1 MKPIG
6 LTPTSARPGRKTG
19 PLSVLMG
26 RSLPIL
32 AAIILAGCSLSDP
45 FGVASEL
52 EADQLER
59 RLRQCLDALGPA
71 PRAELLH
78 VLMLPALERRADR
91 RVLELPTEPPSP
103 SS

>member
-52 EADQLER
+52 EAR
-59 RLRQCLDALGPA
+59 SA
-71 PRAELLH
+71 
-78 VLMLPALERRADR
+78 
-91 RVLELPTEPPSP
+91 
-103 SS
+103 